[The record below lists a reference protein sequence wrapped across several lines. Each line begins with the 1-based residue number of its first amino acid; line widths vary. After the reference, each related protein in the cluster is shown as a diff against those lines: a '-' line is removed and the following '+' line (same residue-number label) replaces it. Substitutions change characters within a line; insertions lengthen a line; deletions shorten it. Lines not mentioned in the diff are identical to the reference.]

1 MSISTMKFKFRG
13 KEARDEFNVTD
24 WKSVLLRRRLVAA
37 AESSSSA
44 ATSGRQYQSR
54 QQERDYQSSR

>member
-1 MSISTMKFKFRG
+1 MKFQFKG
-13 KEARDEFNVTD
+13 AEARREYNRTD

-44 ATSGRQYQSR
+44 ATAGRQYENNHLYTPKSYGGR
-54 QQERDYQSSR
+54 K